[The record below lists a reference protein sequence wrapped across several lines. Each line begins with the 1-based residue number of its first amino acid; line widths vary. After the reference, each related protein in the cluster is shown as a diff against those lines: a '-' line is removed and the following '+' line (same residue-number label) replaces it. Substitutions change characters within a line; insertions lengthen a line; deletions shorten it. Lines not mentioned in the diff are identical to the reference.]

1 MVRRC
6 SGISSVQ
13 GVVVALVAQAMW
25 WPWKPR
31 GCGGP
36 GGSGG
41 VLAVVAAVPAGCR
54 LHSSAGGSCAAP
66 PVPLNINAALHCA
79 AAPATG
85 EPRRPS
91 GAGQLPRH
99 HRPAGIPAAVPEGGG
114 DTPDPAV
121 SPPQSQM
128 GGTKQRWGHGEHP
141 WWWWWGCR
149 GVGSPPDAPRNS
161 GILPRAGSGQDL
173 LAKAA
178 ARGSATIAG
187 RG

>member
-1 MVRRC
+1 MASAVSKGLWWPWWLRGCGGPGSR
-6 SGISSVQ
+6 G
-13 GVVVALVAQAMW
+13 GVVALVAQGVCWQW
-25 WPWKPR
+25 WPPS
-31 GCGGP
+31 P
-36 GGSGG
+36 
-41 VLAVVAAVPAGCR
+41 LAAVCIPAQEAAVPP
-54 LHSSAGGSCAAP
+54 P

-114 DTPDPAV
+114 DTPDSAV

-149 GVGSPPDAPRNS
+149 GVGSPPDAPCNS

-178 ARGSATIAG
+178 ARGCATIAG